1 MFRFFNNI
9 RNSPANTAR
18 QSNGPTTEKSP
29 HPSRSISTQD
39 DLPNEDTSH
48 KKRGNEFLAKGML
61 EEAAECYRQAVTINP
76 GSAEGYLNLGFVLRE
91 QKLYE
96 DAERYL
102 KQAILINPAMED
114 AYYLLGGILQERGNL
129 AGAIEN
135 YKKSLELKPDFEIVY
150 GTLCHVLFQS
160 GQVESAKK
168 VIKQGLSLN
177 PESAEFHSYLGS
189 LYVDEKKFEKA
200 IACYH
205 KALSIQ
211 PDYAEV
217 HGLLGNVF
225 NDQGNLDE
233 AKACYRK
240 ALALNP
246 DDTGTY
252 NKLGII
258 FQTKGDFDEA
268 AACYRKALVIK
279 PDSFEANNNLGAV
292 FHDQG
297 DLDEAQACYRRAL
310 ALNHDDA
317 GVHSNLGT
325 IFLDRADLDEAQACF
340 RRALVLSPGCTDA
353 LNNLGIVFKKQG
365 KLNEAVACYREAL
378 ALRDDLPKIYN
389 NLGNVLRDQGNLDEA
404 QACYSKALALNP
416 DDAEVY
422 NNLGVV
428 FQDRLSLDEA
438 VDCFSKALMLKPD
451 DSMVHNNLGLIFQD
465 QGKLVKSLAC
475 YRQAVELKP
484 EFHAAKMNMLHVMQ
498 LLCEWNKLDLFSGEL
513 RRGVREITSPTD
525 ENLVA
530 PFSFLT
536 LPGATPAEQML
547 CAANWAKGRTQ
558 SVISER
564 EEMGFAFKREPKAKI
579 HIGYFSADF
588 RNHPVAH
595 LMAEV
600 FEIHDRDRFQ
610 ISAYSFGPDDGSA
623 MRQRLENAFDHFVDI
638 RDLNHENAARKIYED
653 HVDILVDLTGYT
665 KHFRS
670 AVLAMRPAPIQ
681 VNYLG
686 YPGTMGASFID
697 YLIAD
702 RFLITPEQRKCYT
715 EKVAWLP
722 DSYMPR
728 DSSCRR
734 LAAPSRKD
742 CGLPD
747 KSFVFC
753 SFNPS
758 YKITPAI
765 FNVWC
770 RLLKAVPGSVLWM
783 SSSNPDAESNLRREA
798 GNRGVD
804 PARIITAPR
813 LDSIDEH
820 LARVQCADLFLDTTP
835 YNAHTTCSDGLWMGL
850 PVITCAG
857 ETFPSRVAG
866 SLLTALGVPEL
877 ITYSLEDYYALALDL
892 ATDRIK
898 YGTIRN
904 KIFANRESA
913 PLFDSTK
920 FTRDLEAV
928 YLQMWDK
935 YVPPHTD

>member
-18 QSNGPTTEKSP
+18 QSNGPTAEKSP
-29 HPSRSISTQD
+29 HPSRSIPTQD

-61 EEAAECYRQAVTINP
+61 EEAAECYRQAVAINP

-168 VIKQGLSLN
+168 VIKKGLSLN

-233 AKACYRK
+233 AQACYRK

-246 DDTGTY
+246 DDADAY

-310 ALNHDDA
+310 ALNQYDA

-340 RRALVLSPGCTDA
+340 RRALVVNPGCTDA

-365 KLNEAVACYREAL
+365 KLKEAVACYREAL
-378 ALRDDLPKIYN
+378 ALRDELPKIYN

-465 QGKLVKSLAC
+465 QGKLAKSLAC

-498 LLCEWNKLDLFSGEL
+498 LLCEWNKLELFSEEL
-513 RRGVREITSPTD
+513 RRGVREITSPVD

-530 PFSFLT
+530 PFSFLA

-547 CAANWAKGRTQ
+547 CAANWAKGKTQ

-564 EEMGFAFKREPKAKI
+564 EEMGFAFKQEPKSKI

-623 MRQRLENAFDHFVDI
+623 MRQRLEKAFDHFVDI
-638 RDLNHENAARKIYED
+638 RDLNHENAARRIYED

-665 KHFRS
+665 KYTRS
-670 AVLAMRPAPIQ
+670 AILALRPAPVQ
-681 VNYLG
+681 VGYLG
-686 YPGTMGASFID
+686 YLGTTGADFMD
-697 YLIAD
+697 YIIAD
-702 RFLITPEQRKCYT
+702 AFLIPPEHKKYYSEEVVYLPSYQANDRRCAVAETPTRKN
-715 EKVAWLP
+715 
-722 DSYMPR
+722 
-728 DSSCRR
+728 
-734 LAAPSRKD
+734 
-742 CGLPD
+742 CGLPEEGI
-747 KSFVFC
+747 VFC
-753 SFNPS
+753 CFNQT
-758 YKITPAI
+758 YKILPDV
-765 FNVWC
+765 FEVWM
-770 RLLKAVPGSVLWM
+770 RLLKAVPGSVFWVYA
-783 SSSNPDAESNLRREA
+783 SNTDAIANLQREAQTRGVAPERLIFAESL
-798 GNRGVD
+798 
-804 PARIITAPR
+804 P
-813 LDSIDEH
+813 LDRH
-820 LARVQCADLFLDTTP
+820 LARLKCADLFLDTLP
-835 YNAHTTCSDGLWMGL
+835 YNAGTTASNALWVGL

-857 ETFPSRVAG
+857 ETFSSRMAG
-866 SLLTALGVPEL
+866 SLLIAMGVPEL
-877 ITYSLEDYYALALDL
+877 ITSNLEDYYALALEL

-898 YGTIRN
+898 YENIRN

-913 PLFDSTK
+913 LLFDSTK

-928 YLQMWDK
+928 YLQMWDE